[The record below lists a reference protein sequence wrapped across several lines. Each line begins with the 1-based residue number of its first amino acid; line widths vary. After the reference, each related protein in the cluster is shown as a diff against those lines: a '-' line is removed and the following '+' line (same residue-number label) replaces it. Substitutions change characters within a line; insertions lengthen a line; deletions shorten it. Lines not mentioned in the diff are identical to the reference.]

1 MVRLQPDP
9 FLNELTSMFERTTEH
24 GSVWVTLKHSSDKS
38 KAQRN
43 KMKTAGE
50 NLEFKC
56 LIRATDGKKN
66 ISTMVEDR
74 LDKLRTFYGWV
85 IRRAENRCLSTKWSN
100 SEASIVDTRCPQGWN
115 LTFRRHLNDR
125 EVGRFV
131 ELLQVLSDFLGLST
145 GSDTM
150 RWKHDSGDQFSVG
163 AKDHQRFQASYAI
176 LLKARL
182 TALKK
187 RERKDKR
194 KATDSDKKMDISKKK
209 SAAAKAST

>member
-50 NLEFKC
+50 NIEFKC

-66 ISTMVEDR
+66 ISTM
-74 LDKLRTFYGWV
+74 
-85 IRRAENRCLSTKWSN
+85 
-100 SEASIVDTRCPQGWN
+100 
-115 LTFRRHLNDR
+115 
-125 EVGRFV
+125 
-131 ELLQVLSDFLGLST
+131 
-145 GSDTM
+145 
-150 RWKHDSGDQFSVG
+150 VG

-194 KATDSDKKMDISKKK
+194 KAADSDKKTENSKKK
-209 SAAAKAST
+209 SAATKAST